1 MRRAAWQPTHDSYA
15 RGWAQLYTEHV
26 TQADTGCDLDFLVGA
41 SGAPV
46 PRESH

>member
-1 MRRAAWQPTHDSYA
+1 MRGEAEQAVFDQ

-41 SGAPV
+41 SGADV
-46 PRESH
+46 PKESH